1 MPDPGRP
8 MSTVSDYDVVVIGAG
23 HNGLA
28 ATALLAGR
36 GLRVLCLEKN
46 GYLGGM
52 AGTRE
57 ILTGCRN
64 DVGASLLFPLAKVVE
79 RELEL
84 ERYGVEYID
93 LPIMASNLNSRESPP
108 AIFYANPVRM
118 ALYVLRHFGVRAMI
132 GFVRL
137 MAFCKYPAS
146 LMDRFTPRSVPPTL
160 DELLA
165 RAPDERRRRQIE
177 LAFTGSAMDLVDRFL
192 PDARRHR
199 TLRALVAFAAV
210 QSTYKGPFTPGSALC
225 LVYTFAQNEGGGLM
239 RRVKGGMGSLSEALG
254 RSIADKGGEVRLRS
268 PVRRVLIGSGRAVGV
283 ELRDGRRITARAV
296 LSNLDKAA
304 TFFGLV
310 GREHLDAPTVERI
323 ERVEQR
329 GAYMHLLF
337 KLRRLPRYGP
347 PFEHLNADPR
357 TRFNTTLVPD
367 PDLQQASYEA
377 CRRGEVPEHPP
388 VGMQIPTVMDPSL
401 APDGFHIATTY
412 GFFFPCEAPKE
423 NRGRLRDEMAERII
437 DRLSE
442 FLPDLRDCIVERA
455 VFSSEH
461 FAAMQ
466 GATNGDFTHGL
477 IHPEQM
483 IGGRLLVPGS
493 AHATPIAGLYLCGAS
508 CHPGPGVTFLPGYG
522 AAYEVMEAL
531 EAGREMADRDEAS
544 RAAS

>member
-1 MPDPGRP
+1 MSMP
-8 MSTVSDYDVVVIGAG
+8 TDYDVVVIGAG

-28 ATALLAGR
+28 ATAVLAKR

-46 GYLGGM
+46 AYVGGM

-57 ILTGCRN
+57 ILKGCRN
-64 DVGASLLFPLAKVVE
+64 DVGASLLFPLAKGLAD
-79 RELEL
+79 ELEL
-84 ERYGVEYID
+84 ERWGVEYID
-93 LPIMASNLNSRESPP
+93 LPIMASNVTAKDAPP
-108 AIFYANPVRM
+108 VVFYANPLRM
-118 ALYVLRHFGVRAMI
+118 AAYVLRHFGPRAML
-132 GFVRL
+132 GFARL

-165 RAPDERRRRQIE
+165 RAPSEKRRKQIE

-192 PDARRHR
+192 PDAKKHR
-199 TLRALVAFAAV
+199 TLRALVCFAAV

-239 RRVKGGMGSLSEALG
+239 RRVKGGMGSLSEALR
-254 RSIADKGGEVRLRS
+254 RSITEKGGEVRTRTA
-268 PVRRVLIGSGRAVGV
+268 VKRILIEDGRAAGV
-283 ELRDGRRITARAV
+283 ELRDGQRITARAV
-296 LSNLDKAA
+296 VSNLDKAA
-304 TFFGLV
+304 TLFGLV
-310 GREHLDAPTVERI
+310 GREHLDADLIRRVES
-323 ERVEQR
+323 VEQR
-329 GAYMHLLF
+329 GAYVHLVF
-337 KLRRLPRYGP
+337 KLRRLPSWGP

-367 PDLQQASYEA
+367 PELQQASWEA
-377 CRRGEVPEHPP
+377 CRRGELPEHPA

-401 APDGFHIATTY
+401 APEGYHLATTY

-423 NRGRLRDEMAERII
+423 ERGALRDAMAERIV

-442 FLPDLRDCIVERA
+442 FLPDLRDCIVEQA
-455 VFSSEH
+455 VFSSDH
-461 FAAMQ
+461 FATMQ

-493 AHATPIAGLYLCGAS
+493 AHATPIRDLWLCGAA

-522 AAYEVMEAL
+522 AAYEVAAAL
-531 EAGREMADRDEAS
+531 
-544 RAAS
+544 AATPRPEPSTGEPPIAATRVA